1 MMTKFIEIQGE
12 VVPGEDEP
20 VDPGQTDIE
29 DDPDMDPD
37 APDRTVTLKV
47 TAEEAAAAYQFLK
60 KICDQIIE
68 QIGRG

>member
-1 MMTKFIEIQGE
+1 
-12 VVPGEDEP
+12 
-20 VDPGQTDIE
+20 
-29 DDPDMDPD
+29 MDPD